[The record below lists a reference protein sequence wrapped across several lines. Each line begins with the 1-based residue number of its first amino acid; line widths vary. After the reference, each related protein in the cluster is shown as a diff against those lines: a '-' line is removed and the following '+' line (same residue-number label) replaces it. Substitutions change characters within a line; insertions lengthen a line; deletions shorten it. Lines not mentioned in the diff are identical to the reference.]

1 MTTRRFLV
9 TALLLVCGVA
19 AQAQQLPPGK
29 WWRRAEVVR
38 ALQLSTEQQGR
49 LDEIFNSAAGDLID
63 AKAAVEK
70 LQVAIRAELDR
81 SQVRRPELQRI
92 ATQLSAARGKLFE
105 LELLMLVDMRGVL
118 EEEQWQRMRARL
130 DQMRERPM
138 QQRQQF
144 PQRRQVPQRRQPR
157 R

>member
-1 MTTRRFLV
+1 VKTRRILIV
-9 TALLLVCGVA
+9 VVLLVCCTV

-29 WWRRAEVVR
+29 WWRRAELVR
-38 ALQLSTEQQGR
+38 ELQLSSEQQGR
-49 LDEIFNSAAGDLID
+49 LDEIFNSAADDLID

-105 LELLMLVDMRGVL
+105 RELLMLVDMRGVL
-118 EEEQWQRMRARL
+118 EEEQWQKMRARL
-130 DQMRERPM
+130 DQMRERPL
-138 QQRQQF
+138 Q
-144 PQRRQVPQRRQPR
+144 QRRQQQQRRQPPR
-157 R
+157 

>member
-1 MTTRRFLV
+1 MTKRLLIAV
-9 TALLLVCGVA
+9 MLLVCSAA

-38 ALQLSTEQQGR
+38 ELQLSSDQQQR
-49 LDEIFNSAAGDLID
+49 LDEIFNNAANELID

-81 SQVRRPELQRI
+81 GQVRRPELQRI

-105 LELLMLVDMRGVL
+105 RELMMLVDMRGIL
-118 EEEQWQRMRARL
+118 EEEQWDKMRARL
-130 DQMRERPM
+130 DQIRERPAL
-138 QQRQQF
+138 Q
-144 PQRRQVPQRRQPR
+144 QRRQQRR
-157 R
+157 

>member
-1 MTTRRFLV
+1 MKTRRILIV
-9 TALLLVCGVA
+9 AVLLVCGTV

-29 WWRRAEVVR
+29 WWRRAELVR
-38 ALQLSTEQQGR
+38 ELQLSSEQQGR
-49 LDEIFNSAAGDLID
+49 LDEIFNSAADDLID

-105 LELLMLVDMRGVL
+105 RELLMLVDMRGVL
-118 EEEQWQRMRARL
+118 EEEQWQKMRARL
-130 DQMRERPM
+130 DQMRERPL
-138 QQRQQF
+138 Q
-144 PQRRQVPQRRQPR
+144 QRRQQQQRRQPPR
-157 R
+157 

>member
-1 MTTRRFLV
+1 MTTRRILI
-9 TALLLVCGVA
+9 TALLLVSSIA

-29 WWRRAEVVR
+29 WWRRAEIVR
-38 ALQLSTEQQGR
+38 ELQLSTEQQGR
-49 LDEIFNSAAGDLID
+49 LDEIFNSAADDLID

-105 LELLMLVDMRGVL
+105 RELLMLVDMRGVL
-118 EEEQWQRMRARL
+118 EDEQWQTMRARL

-138 QQRQQF
+138 QQRRQ
-144 PQRRQVPQRRQPR
+144 QVPQRRQPR